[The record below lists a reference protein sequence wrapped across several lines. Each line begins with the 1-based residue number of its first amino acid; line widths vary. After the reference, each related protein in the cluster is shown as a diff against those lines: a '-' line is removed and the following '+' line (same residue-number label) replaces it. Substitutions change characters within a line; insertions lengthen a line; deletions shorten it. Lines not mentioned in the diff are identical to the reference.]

1 MDSDYNLRT
10 VFVSGEISNFTNHY
24 RTGHFYMTLKDEKA
38 AVRAVMFKYDNERL
52 GFMPKNG
59 MKVIARGR
67 VSVFERDG
75 QYQLYIEDMQPD
87 GAGALSIAFEQLKKK
102 LEAEGLFA
110 QERKRPI
117 PRFPKRVGVVTSP
130 TGAAVRD
137 IINVITRR
145 SPSTQIILCP
155 VQVQGASAA
164 GQISDA
170 IRRFNAGRY
179 ADVLI
184 VGRGGGSVEELW
196 AFNEEKVA
204 RAVAASD
211 IPVISAVGHETD
223 FTICDF
229 AADLRAPTPSAAAEL
244 AVSDRAEQ
252 HAYINQLGRRC
263 ASALDSHIRFGC
275 NVINRICG
283 ELSAYGPMQQIISQR
298 QPLDSLFSDMQ
309 SAALQAHHRDKLN
322 LSVLAGRL
330 DALSPLRILSGG
342 YAAVNLL
349 IEGNESLAEE
359 FGSVIDGFNQDRK
372 CIDRSVTQEAHDFI
386 EAHAELKAAKSTVI
400 YNPRWMKGIV
410 GIVASRLIETYYRPT
425 VVLTMSNGFV
435 TGSAR
440 SVPGFDL
447 YQAIESCSDLLENFG
462 GHMYAAGLTMRPERV
477 EEFTRRFNAYVEEN
491 IDPITLQP
499 QVEIDSELFFSNI
512 TPAFRRDLNRFQPF
526 GPGNPAP
533 VFVTRGVVSHG
544 ETKLG
549 GADGEHLRMDLMQRQ
564 KPNTTIQ
571 TIAFQ
576 QPTHYEWIRA
586 GHPIDV
592 CYQIVEN
599 HYRGSVSVQLR
610 IKDIKPLRGKQ

>member
-1 MDSDYNLRT
+1 MPIEKRWVVKPQGNLEAVAAMAAAT
-10 VFVSGEISNFTNHY
+10 GISPVLANLLVQ
-24 RTGHFYMTLKDEKA
+24 RGIDTLEKA
-38 AVRAVMFKYDNERL
+38 KKFFNPQLSDLHDPFLMKDMDKAVERVERAVRNREKIMVYGDYDVDGTTAVALVYKFLRQIGHKDLLFYIPDRYTEGYGISTKGIDHAARKGATL
-52 GFMPKNG
+52 I
-59 MKVIARGR
+59 IALDCG
-67 VSVFERDG
+67 
-75 QYQLYIEDMQPD
+75 I
-87 GAGALSIAFEQLKKK
+87 K
-102 LEAEGLFA
+102 
-110 QERKRPI
+110 
-117 PRFPKRVGVVTSP
+117 
-130 TGAAVRD
+130 
-137 IINVITRR
+137 
-145 SPSTQIILCP
+145 
-155 VQVQGASAA
+155 
-164 GQISDA
+164 A
-170 IRRFNAGRY
+170 I
-179 ADVLI
+179 
-184 VGRGGGSVEELW
+184 
-196 AFNEEKVA
+196 EKVDYA
-204 RAVAASD
+204 KRKGVDFIICDHHLPAEEIPRAVAVLDPKRADCSYPFDELSGCGVGFKLVQAYCQKNGIPFQQIEPLLDLLAVSIASD
-211 IPVISAVGHETD
+211 IVPLVDE
-223 FTICDF
+223 
-229 AADLRAPTPSAAAEL
+229 
-244 AVSDRAEQ
+244 
-252 HAYINQLGRRC
+252 
-263 ASALDSHIRFGC
+263 
-275 NVINRICG
+275 NRILAHYGLLRLNASPSKGLLSIIKICG
-283 ELSAYGPMQQIISQR
+283 LDRHNITIDDIVFKIGPRIN
-298 QPLDSLFSDMQ
+298 
-309 SAALQAHHRDKLN
+309 A
-322 LSVLAGRL
+322 AGRMRM
-330 DALSPLRILSGG
+330 DENDENAAPSGG

-544 ETKLG
+544 ETKLV
-549 GADGEHLRMDLMQRQ
+549 GADCEHLRMDLMQRQ

-610 IKDIKPLRGKQ
+610 IKDIKPLRSKQ

>member
-1 MDSDYNLRT
+1 MPIEKRWVVKPQGNPKAVAAMAAATGISPVLANLLVQR
-10 VFVSGEISNFTNHY
+10 GID
-24 RTGHFYMTLKDEKA
+24 TLEKA
-38 AVRAVMFKYDNERL
+38 KKFFNPQLSDLHDPFLMKDMDKAVERVERAVRNREKIMVYGDYDVDGTTAVALVYKFLRQIGHKDLLFYIPDRYTEGYGISTKGIDHAARKGATL
-52 GFMPKNG
+52 I
-59 MKVIARGR
+59 IALDCG
-67 VSVFERDG
+67 
-75 QYQLYIEDMQPD
+75 I
-87 GAGALSIAFEQLKKK
+87 K
-102 LEAEGLFA
+102 
-110 QERKRPI
+110 
-117 PRFPKRVGVVTSP
+117 
-130 TGAAVRD
+130 
-137 IINVITRR
+137 
-145 SPSTQIILCP
+145 
-155 VQVQGASAA
+155 
-164 GQISDA
+164 A
-170 IRRFNAGRY
+170 I
-179 ADVLI
+179 
-184 VGRGGGSVEELW
+184 
-196 AFNEEKVA
+196 EKVDYA
-204 RAVAASD
+204 KRKGVDFIICDHHLPAEEIPRAVAVLDPKRADCSYPFDELSGCGVGFKLVQAYCQKNGIPFQQIEPLLDLLAVSIASD
-211 IPVISAVGHETD
+211 IVPLVDE
-223 FTICDF
+223 
-229 AADLRAPTPSAAAEL
+229 
-244 AVSDRAEQ
+244 
-252 HAYINQLGRRC
+252 
-263 ASALDSHIRFGC
+263 
-275 NVINRICG
+275 NRILAHYGLLRLNASPSKGLLSIIKICG
-283 ELSAYGPMQQIISQR
+283 LDRHNITIDDIVFKIGPRIN
-298 QPLDSLFSDMQ
+298 
-309 SAALQAHHRDKLN
+309 A
-322 LSVLAGRL
+322 AGRMRM
-330 DALSPLRILSGG
+330 DENDENAAPSGG

-462 GHMYAAGLTMRPERV
+462 GHMYAAGLTIRPERV

-544 ETKLG
+544 ETKLV
-549 GADGEHLRMDLMQRQ
+549 GADCEHLRMDLMQRQ

-610 IKDIKPLRGKQ
+610 IKDIKPLRSKQ

>member
-1 MDSDYNLRT
+1 MPIEKRWVVKPQGNPEAVAAMAAATGISPVLANLLVQR
-10 VFVSGEISNFTNHY
+10 GID
-24 RTGHFYMTLKDEKA
+24 TLEKA
-38 AVRAVMFKYDNERL
+38 KKFFNPQLSDLHDPFLMKDMDKAVERVERAVRNREKIMVYGDYDVDGTTAVALVYKFLRQIGHKDLLFYIPDRYTEGYGISTKGIDHAARKGATL
-52 GFMPKNG
+52 I
-59 MKVIARGR
+59 IALDCG
-67 VSVFERDG
+67 
-75 QYQLYIEDMQPD
+75 I
-87 GAGALSIAFEQLKKK
+87 K
-102 LEAEGLFA
+102 
-110 QERKRPI
+110 
-117 PRFPKRVGVVTSP
+117 
-130 TGAAVRD
+130 
-137 IINVITRR
+137 
-145 SPSTQIILCP
+145 
-155 VQVQGASAA
+155 
-164 GQISDA
+164 A
-170 IRRFNAGRY
+170 I
-179 ADVLI
+179 
-184 VGRGGGSVEELW
+184 
-196 AFNEEKVA
+196 EKVDYA
-204 RAVAASD
+204 KRKGVDFIICDHHLPAEEIPRAVAVLDPKRADCSYPFDELSGCGVGFKLVQAYCQKNGIPFQQIEPLLDLLAVSIASD
-211 IPVISAVGHETD
+211 IVPLVDE
-223 FTICDF
+223 
-229 AADLRAPTPSAAAEL
+229 
-244 AVSDRAEQ
+244 
-252 HAYINQLGRRC
+252 
-263 ASALDSHIRFGC
+263 
-275 NVINRICG
+275 NRILAHYGLLRLNASPSKGLLSIIKICG
-283 ELSAYGPMQQIISQR
+283 LDRHNITIDDIVFKIGPRIN
-298 QPLDSLFSDMQ
+298 
-309 SAALQAHHRDKLN
+309 A
-322 LSVLAGRL
+322 AGRMRM
-330 DALSPLRILSGG
+330 DENDENAAPSGG

-544 ETKLG
+544 ETKLV
-549 GADGEHLRMDLMQRQ
+549 GADCEHLRMDLMQRQ

-599 HYRGSVSVQLR
+599 LYRGSVSVQLR
-610 IKDIKPLRGKQ
+610 IKDIKPLRSKQ

>member
-1 MDSDYNLRT
+1 MPIEKRWVVKPQGNPEAVAAMAAATGISPVLANLLVQR
-10 VFVSGEISNFTNHY
+10 GID
-24 RTGHFYMTLKDEKA
+24 TLEKA
-38 AVRAVMFKYDNERL
+38 KKFFNPQLSDLHDPFLMKDMDKAVERVERAVRNREKIMVYGDYDVDGTTAVALVYKFLRQIGHKDLLFYIPDRYTEGYGISTKGIDHAARKGATL
-52 GFMPKNG
+52 I
-59 MKVIARGR
+59 IALDCG
-67 VSVFERDG
+67 
-75 QYQLYIEDMQPD
+75 I
-87 GAGALSIAFEQLKKK
+87 K
-102 LEAEGLFA
+102 
-110 QERKRPI
+110 
-117 PRFPKRVGVVTSP
+117 
-130 TGAAVRD
+130 
-137 IINVITRR
+137 
-145 SPSTQIILCP
+145 
-155 VQVQGASAA
+155 
-164 GQISDA
+164 A
-170 IRRFNAGRY
+170 I
-179 ADVLI
+179 
-184 VGRGGGSVEELW
+184 
-196 AFNEEKVA
+196 EKVDYA
-204 RAVAASD
+204 KRKGVDFIICDHHLPAEEIPRAVAVLDPKRADCSYPFDELSGCGVGFKLVQAYCQKNGIPFQQIEPLLDLLAVSIASD
-211 IPVISAVGHETD
+211 IVPLVDE
-223 FTICDF
+223 
-229 AADLRAPTPSAAAEL
+229 
-244 AVSDRAEQ
+244 
-252 HAYINQLGRRC
+252 
-263 ASALDSHIRFGC
+263 
-275 NVINRICG
+275 NRILAHYGLLRLNASPSKGLLSIIKICG
-283 ELSAYGPMQQIISQR
+283 LDRHNITIDDIVFKIGPRIN
-298 QPLDSLFSDMQ
+298 
-309 SAALQAHHRDKLN
+309 A
-322 LSVLAGRL
+322 AGRMRM
-330 DALSPLRILSGG
+330 DENDENAAPSGG

-462 GHMYAAGLTMRPERV
+462 GHMYAAGLTMLPERV

-544 ETKLG
+544 ETKLV
-549 GADGEHLRMDLMQRQ
+549 GADCEHLRMDLMQRQ

>member
-1 MDSDYNLRT
+1 MPIETRGVVKPQGNPEAVAAMAAATGISPVLANLLVQR
-10 VFVSGEISNFTNHY
+10 GID
-24 RTGHFYMTLKDEKA
+24 TLEKA
-38 AVRAVMFKYDNERL
+38 KKFFNPQLSDLHDPFLMKDMDKAVERVERAVRNREKIMVYGDYDVDGTTAVALVYKFLRQIGHKDLLFYIPDRYTEGYGISTKGIDHAARKGATL
-52 GFMPKNG
+52 I
-59 MKVIARGR
+59 IALDCG
-67 VSVFERDG
+67 
-75 QYQLYIEDMQPD
+75 I
-87 GAGALSIAFEQLKKK
+87 K
-102 LEAEGLFA
+102 
-110 QERKRPI
+110 
-117 PRFPKRVGVVTSP
+117 
-130 TGAAVRD
+130 
-137 IINVITRR
+137 
-145 SPSTQIILCP
+145 
-155 VQVQGASAA
+155 
-164 GQISDA
+164 A
-170 IRRFNAGRY
+170 I
-179 ADVLI
+179 
-184 VGRGGGSVEELW
+184 
-196 AFNEEKVA
+196 EKVDYA
-204 RAVAASD
+204 KRKGVDFIICDHHLPAEEIPRAVAVLDPKRADCSYPFDELSGCGVGFKLVQAYCQKNGIPFQQIEPLLDLLAVSIASD
-211 IPVISAVGHETD
+211 IVPLVDE
-223 FTICDF
+223 
-229 AADLRAPTPSAAAEL
+229 
-244 AVSDRAEQ
+244 
-252 HAYINQLGRRC
+252 
-263 ASALDSHIRFGC
+263 
-275 NVINRICG
+275 NRILAHYGLLRLNASPSKGLLSIIKICG
-283 ELSAYGPMQQIISQR
+283 LDRHNITIDDIVFKIGPRIN
-298 QPLDSLFSDMQ
+298 
-309 SAALQAHHRDKLN
+309 A
-322 LSVLAGRL
+322 AGRMRM
-330 DALSPLRILSGG
+330 DENDENAAPSGG

-544 ETKLG
+544 ETKLV
-549 GADGEHLRMDLMQRQ
+549 GADCEHLRMDLMQRQ

-610 IKDIKPLRGKQ
+610 IKDIKPLRSKQ

>member
-1 MDSDYNLRT
+1 MPIEKRWVVKPQGNPKAVAAMAAATGISPVLANLLVQR
-10 VFVSGEISNFTNHY
+10 GID
-24 RTGHFYMTLKDEKA
+24 TLEKA
-38 AVRAVMFKYDNERL
+38 KKFFNPQLSDLHDPFLMKDMDKAVERVERAVRNREKIMVYGDYDVDGTTAVALVYKFLRQIGHKDLLFYIPDRYTEGYGISTKGIDHAARKGATL
-52 GFMPKNG
+52 I
-59 MKVIARGR
+59 IALDCG
-67 VSVFERDG
+67 
-75 QYQLYIEDMQPD
+75 I
-87 GAGALSIAFEQLKKK
+87 K
-102 LEAEGLFA
+102 
-110 QERKRPI
+110 
-117 PRFPKRVGVVTSP
+117 
-130 TGAAVRD
+130 
-137 IINVITRR
+137 
-145 SPSTQIILCP
+145 
-155 VQVQGASAA
+155 
-164 GQISDA
+164 A
-170 IRRFNAGRY
+170 I
-179 ADVLI
+179 
-184 VGRGGGSVEELW
+184 
-196 AFNEEKVA
+196 EKVDYA
-204 RAVAASD
+204 KRKGVDFIICDHHLPAEEIPRAVAVLDPKRADCSYPFDELSGCGVGFKLVQAYCQKNGIPFQQIEPLLDLLAVSIASD
-211 IPVISAVGHETD
+211 IVPLVDE
-223 FTICDF
+223 
-229 AADLRAPTPSAAAEL
+229 
-244 AVSDRAEQ
+244 
-252 HAYINQLGRRC
+252 
-263 ASALDSHIRFGC
+263 
-275 NVINRICG
+275 NRILAHYGLLRLNASPSKGLLSIIKICG
-283 ELSAYGPMQQIISQR
+283 LDRHNITIDDIVFKIGPRIN
-298 QPLDSLFSDMQ
+298 
-309 SAALQAHHRDKLN
+309 A
-322 LSVLAGRL
+322 AGRMRM
-330 DALSPLRILSGG
+330 DENDENAAPSGG

-533 VFVTRGVVSHG
+533 VFVTRGVVRHG
-544 ETKLG
+544 ATKLV
-549 GADGEHLRMDLMQRQ
+549 GADCEHLRMDLMQRQ

-610 IKDIKPLRGKQ
+610 IKDIKPLRSKQ

>member
-1 MDSDYNLRT
+1 MLETVSVTVSQLNRYIKSVMDSDYNLRT

-24 RTGHFYMTLKDEKA
+24 RTGHFYMTLKDEKT

-52 GFMPKNG
+52 GFMPENG

-117 PRFPKRVGVVTSP
+117 PRFPKCVGVVTSP

-275 NVINRICG
+275 NEIKRISA

-298 QPLDSLFSDMQ
+298 QTLDSLFSDMQ

-342 YAAVNLL
+342 YAAVERGGKL
-349 IEGNESLAEE
+349 ISKTNVPKEGDD
-359 FGSVIDGFNQDRK
+359 IT
-372 CIDRSVTQEAHDFI
+372 VT
-386 EAHAELKAAKSTVI
+386 AA
-400 YNPRWMKGIV
+400 
-410 GIVASRLIETYYRPT
+410 
-425 VVLTMSNGFV
+425 
-435 TGSAR
+435 
-440 SVPGFDL
+440 
-447 YQAIESCSDLLENFG
+447 
-462 GHMYAAGLTMRPERV
+462 
-477 EEFTRRFNAYVEEN
+477 
-491 IDPITLQP
+491 
-499 QVEIDSELFFSNI
+499 
-512 TPAFRRDLNRFQPF
+512 
-526 GPGNPAP
+526 
-533 VFVTRGVVSHG
+533 
-544 ETKLG
+544 
-549 GADGEHLRMDLMQRQ
+549 
-564 KPNTTIQ
+564 
-571 TIAFQ
+571 
-576 QPTHYEWIRA
+576 
-586 GHPIDV
+586 
-592 CYQIVEN
+592 
-599 HYRGSVSVQLR
+599 
-610 IKDIKPLRGKQ
+610 DIKLTARVTSSVGNGGTGNG

>member
-1 MDSDYNLRT
+1 MPIEKRWVVKPQGNPKAVAAMAAATGISPVLANLLVQR
-10 VFVSGEISNFTNHY
+10 GID
-24 RTGHFYMTLKDEKA
+24 TLEKA
-38 AVRAVMFKYDNERL
+38 KKFFNPQLSDLHDPFLMKDMDKAVERVERAVRNREKIMVYGDYDVDGTTAVALVYKFLRQIGHKDLLFYIPDRYTEGYGISTKGIDHAARKGATL
-52 GFMPKNG
+52 I
-59 MKVIARGR
+59 IALDCG
-67 VSVFERDG
+67 
-75 QYQLYIEDMQPD
+75 I
-87 GAGALSIAFEQLKKK
+87 K
-102 LEAEGLFA
+102 
-110 QERKRPI
+110 
-117 PRFPKRVGVVTSP
+117 
-130 TGAAVRD
+130 
-137 IINVITRR
+137 
-145 SPSTQIILCP
+145 
-155 VQVQGASAA
+155 
-164 GQISDA
+164 A
-170 IRRFNAGRY
+170 I
-179 ADVLI
+179 
-184 VGRGGGSVEELW
+184 
-196 AFNEEKVA
+196 EKVDYA
-204 RAVAASD
+204 KRKGVDFIICDHHLPAEEIPRAVAVLDPKRADCSYPFDELSGCGVGFKLVQAYCQKNGIPFQQIEPLLDLLAVSIASD
-211 IPVISAVGHETD
+211 IVPLVDE
-223 FTICDF
+223 
-229 AADLRAPTPSAAAEL
+229 
-244 AVSDRAEQ
+244 
-252 HAYINQLGRRC
+252 
-263 ASALDSHIRFGC
+263 
-275 NVINRICG
+275 NRILAHYGLLRLNASPSKGLLSIIKICG
-283 ELSAYGPMQQIISQR
+283 LDRHNITIDDIVFKIGPRIN
-298 QPLDSLFSDMQ
+298 
-309 SAALQAHHRDKLN
+309 A
-322 LSVLAGRL
+322 AGRMRM
-330 DALSPLRILSGG
+330 DENDENAAPSGG

-544 ETKLG
+544 ETKLV
-549 GADGEHLRMDLMQRQ
+549 GADCEHLRMDLMQRQ
-564 KPNTTIQ
+564 KPNTKIQ
-571 TIAFQ
+571 AIAFQ
-576 QPTHYEWIRA
+576 QPTHYEWVRS
-586 GHPIDV
+586 GRPVDV

-599 HYRGSVSVQLR
+599 HYRGMVTTQLR
-610 IKDIKPLRGKQ
+610 IKDIKPVLNR